1 MAISRKKISNVDL
14 MPAVDGISRK
24 LALVRE
30 KCYNKAIGKGG
41 EDSNTE
47 VVIPGHTY
55 MGIITKDVNIIGY
68 GTTKRVR
75 LFMRKPMNAPVPTA
89 QDLAKRQYFA
99 DGIKWTNAALQDLT
113 VVTANQQ
120 KFRDAVNDLTKTIA
134 GVSAAGYQSMRGW
147 MSAIAI
153 KLAAEDELPSTH
165 ALPAFDA

>member
-14 MPAVDGISRK
+14 MPAVDSISRK

-30 KCYNKAIGKGG
+30 KCYNKAIMKGG
-41 EDSNTE
+41 DSNTE

-55 MGIITKDVNIIGY
+55 MGIITKNINVIGY

-75 LFMRKPMNAPVPTA
+75 LFMRKAVNAPVPTA
-89 QDLAKRQYFA
+89 QDLNRRNNFTE
-99 DGIKWTNAALQDLT
+99 GVKWTNAAMQDLT

-120 KFRDAVNDLTKTIA
+120 KFRDAVNDLSKTIA

-147 MSAIAI
+147 MAAIAI
-153 KLAAEDELPSTH
+153 KLAAEDELPQTH